1 MKKITMEEAKKLLND
16 KINHYT
22 GEGDHKQEA
31 EKKAF
36 LELNNYLKENN
47 IEIEHNDEEIEMT
60 PENVEKFHN
69 EVFVK
74 HFWKDEVERREKMG
88 KNYNEYYNKGND
100 CDVCKNQY
108 VCGEYGDAT
117 GCSRYDEGLEC
128 EFVKVD
134 EEE

>member
-22 GEGDHKQEA
+22 KGGNNKQEA

-47 IEIEHNDEEIEMT
+47 IEIEHNDDEIEMT
-60 PENVEKFHN
+60 PENVEKYHN
-69 EVFVK
+69 KVFVK

-88 KNYNEYYNKGND
+88 EFRKQEQRITKGD
-100 CDVCKNQY
+100 
-108 VCGEYGDAT
+108 
-117 GCSRYDEGLEC
+117 
-128 EFVKVD
+128 
-134 EEE
+134 